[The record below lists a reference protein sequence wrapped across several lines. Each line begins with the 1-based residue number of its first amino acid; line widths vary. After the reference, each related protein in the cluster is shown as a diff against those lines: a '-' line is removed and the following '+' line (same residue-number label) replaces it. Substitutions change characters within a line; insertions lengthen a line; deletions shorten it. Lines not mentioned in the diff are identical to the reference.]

1 MKDNDSLIKKSFRG
15 YLVPSILAI
24 LGGNISFMA
33 DHIIAGKVLG
43 GDALAAMSMA
53 GPLFFLFTAMGTLIC
68 VGSSTMASVCLGKE
82 NTQGANKLF
91 TLAGLLVL
99 LCGGLFTIAGYVFL
113 DPIVDFL
120 SGGSEL
126 HAMVRDYCRGLVPGA
141 VCIMAVYLPL
151 NFFRIEGR
159 GHLGMIMFLILSA
172 LNIALDLYFTIGL
185 GMGMYGLSLATVLSS
200 LVASA
205 VMIPFLFFKGG
216 GYRFVSVGKTL
227 RQVNGI
233 FIVGSP
239 PALNNFYSVI
249 RTLVLNTIIFSTGG
263 PAAVAGFA
271 FTNSVNTLAQAI
283 ISGMAQ
289 TVSPLVG
296 VLFGE
301 HDVMSIKKVCKLAV
315 RLGIA
320 SMIVFGIL
328 LSVFSRQLCILFGLT
343 SAVEQAVAVPALILS
358 VVSLSGVMVNQI
370 LCYYYMTIG
379 RTRIANLIT
388 LCRGILF
395 ILTTAFILSRIFGII
410 GIWISFSVSE
420 ALTLII
426 TALIV
431 KRTLLKEKNLRG
443 MLLLDHRDVDEG
455 RYISFTVDTNQ
466 EAVVESSSKI
476 NDFCDKCELSPKQSM
491 IIGLAIEEILL
502 LMVQHV
508 FPDKMNE
515 AIDVKIFVRD
525 ESTIMRFR
533 CGGRKFNPLAY
544 YQAEMNQ
551 DGETRNMKADESMG
565 LQLISKMAKQVDY
578 STNLGMN
585 NIVVRI

>member
-1 MKDNDSLIKKSFRG
+1 MKDNDYLIKKSFQG

-43 GDALAAMSMA
+43 GDALAAMSMT
-53 GPLFFLFTAMGTLIC
+53 GPLFFLFTAIGTLIC
-68 VGSSTMASVCLGKE
+68 VGSSTMASVYLGKE
-82 NTQGANKLF
+82 DRCGANKLF
-91 TLAGLLVL
+91 TLAGLLIL
-99 LCGGLFTIAGYVFL
+99 LCGGLFTVAGFAFL
-113 DPIVDFL
+113 EPIVNFL

-126 HAMVRDYCRGLVPGA
+126 HLLVRDYCRGFIPGA

-159 GHLGMIMFLILSA
+159 GYLGMIMFLILSV
-172 LNIALDLYFTIGL
+172 LDIVLDLYFTIALGL
-185 GMGMYGLSLATVLSS
+185 GMYGLSVATVISS
-200 LVASA
+200 LIATCA
-205 VMIPFLFFKGG
+205 VTPFLFFKGG
-216 GYRFVSVGKTL
+216 GYRLVSVKKTL
-227 RQVNGI
+227 RLINSI

-239 PALNNFYSVI
+239 PALNNFYSVV
-249 RTLVLNTIIFSTGG
+249 RSLVLNIIIFSAGG

-320 SMIVFGIL
+320 SMLVFGIL

-343 SAVEQAVAVPALILS
+343 SAVEQAIAVPALILS
-358 VVSLSGVMVNQI
+358 AVSLSGVMINQI

-388 LCRGILF
+388 LCRGLLF
-395 ILTTAFILSRIFGII
+395 ILSAAFILSRIFGIV

-426 TALIV
+426 TALVV
-431 KRTLLKEKNLRG
+431 KRMLLKETKLRG

-476 NDFCDKCELSPKQSM
+476 SSFCDKCELSPKQSM

-502 LMVQHV
+502 LMIQHV
-508 FPDKMNE
+508 FADKENE

-544 YQAEMNQ
+544 YQAEMKQ
-551 DGETRNMKADESMG
+551 DGEARDMKADESMG

-578 STNLGMN
+578 STNLGLN